1 MSRKEIAVACLLWTL
16 FALCATPSYAYDES
30 KYQAL
35 ITSSQQH
42 VRQLEFEKCIS
53 DLTAAIK
60 VNPSNYLAYQL
71 RSEAYRDLNIYEKG
85 VADLEKANSLSKGN
99 IGLLRDL
106 GYMHF
111 RNQSFKEAVAAYT
124 RALAIDPKDGGA
136 LRGRGRSYVGLK
148 NYAAAASDYKK
159 ALEDKS
165 RSAIR
170 TEIEVRGILGDLYLK
185 LKQPKDALAQFN
197 TLINK
202 FPHISKG
209 FYGRA
214 EVYKMQGKADLA
226 AKDLKI
232 ARELDYDLEPTLKK
246 GR

>member
-1 MSRKEIAVACLLWTL
+1 MRRKEIAVACLLWTQIS
-16 FALCATPSYAYDES
+16 LCATASYAYDERQ
-30 KYQAL
+30 YQAL
-35 ITSSQQH
+35 ITASQQH
-42 VRQLEFEKCIS
+42 ARQLEFEKAIAIFS
-53 DLTAAIK
+53 SAIK
-60 VNPSNYLAYQL
+60 LNPSGYLAYQL
-71 RSEAYRDLNIYEKG
+71 RSEAYRDLNIYDKG
-85 VADLEKANSLSKGN
+85 VADLEKAVALNKGD

-111 RNQSFKEAVAAYT
+111 RNQSFEEAVAEYT

-136 LRGRGRSYVGLK
+136 LRGRGRCYVGLK

-159 ALEDKS
+159 ALETKS
-165 RSAIR
+165 RSATR
-170 TEIEVRGILGDLYLK
+170 TEVEVRGILGDLYLK
-185 LKQPKDALAQFN
+185 LKQPKEALDQFN
-197 TLINK
+197 VLINR

-214 EVYKMQGKADLA
+214 EVYKMQGKPDLA
-226 AKDLKI
+226 AKDLKM